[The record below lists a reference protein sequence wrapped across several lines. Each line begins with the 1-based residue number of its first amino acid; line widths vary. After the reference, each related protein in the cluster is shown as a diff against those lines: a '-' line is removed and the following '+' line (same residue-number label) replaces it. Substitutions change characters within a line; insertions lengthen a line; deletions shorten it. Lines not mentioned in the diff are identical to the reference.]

1 MLKKTNKIIL
11 VLTLILSLIF
21 GQGSVVR
28 ATSQT
33 DMNLIKS
40 RLKEYFLALDTIDD
54 GAKVETCYVSQAE
67 DYLKL
72 INEEGAF
79 EDVDYNAHNN
89 AANGA
94 AWSPYLALDRL
105 QAIAIAYHKE
115 GNALYHSE
123 AAKNGL
129 DKAIKYWSTQ
139 GKRDNKPDGPYS
151 TNWWENEVEIGRASC
166 RERV

>member
-129 DKAIKYWSTQ
+129 DKAI
-139 GKRDNKPDGPYS
+139 
-151 TNWWENEVEIGRASC
+151 
-166 RERV
+166 

>member
-54 GAKVETCYVSQAE
+54 SSASLGLS
-67 DYLKL
+67 DSPFRMYLR
-72 INEEGAF
+72 I
-79 EDVDYNAHNN
+79 
-89 AANGA
+89 
-94 AWSPYLALDRL
+94 
-105 QAIAIAYHKE
+105 
-115 GNALYHSE
+115 
-123 AAKNGL
+123 
-129 DKAIKYWSTQ
+129 
-139 GKRDNKPDGPYS
+139 
-151 TNWWENEVEIGRASC
+151 
-166 RERV
+166 